1 MKLKIFDKAYNIL
14 TFGIVL
20 SAENLTDFRTFLNPY
35 QLCFN
40 DEIFNSDKSL
50 YSLIAEQTNYFSDNN
65 FARISTD
72 YFSFLIENGNF
83 NTFINSIDDCTIPY
97 CEVYSDNS
105 NRKIKLSNVRYIAN
119 VKYKENR
126 DLSLYL
132 LASETCMED
141 FK

>member
-1 MKLKIFDKAYNIL
+1 MKLKIFDNAYDIL
-14 TFGIVL
+14 TFRIVL
-20 SAENLTDFRTFLNPY
+20 SAENLTDFRTFLKPHE
-35 QLCFN
+35 LCFN

-65 FARISTD
+65 IADVSID
-72 YFSFLIENGNF
+72 NFSFLIENDDF
-83 NTFINSIDDCTIPY
+83 NTFINRIGDCTIPY

-119 VKYKENR
+119 VKYKEDR